1 MPTSQFFN
9 SIYSSKLQ
17 RYRTMHIY
25 ISENL
30 KYLTDTMYMIINLG
44 IKHTRYTVYCTK
56 NVNLTQG

>member
-1 MPTSQFFN
+1 
-9 SIYSSKLQ
+9 
-17 RYRTMHIY
+17 MHIY